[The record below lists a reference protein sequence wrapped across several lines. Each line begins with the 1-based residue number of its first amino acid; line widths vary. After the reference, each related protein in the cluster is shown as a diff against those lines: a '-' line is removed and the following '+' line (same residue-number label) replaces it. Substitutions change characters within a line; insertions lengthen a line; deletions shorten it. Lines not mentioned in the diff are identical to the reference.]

1 MSEVPLI
8 TLAIIA
14 ILVLVGIILL
24 AVVWKRRRE
33 GEQGEPDY
41 RAFFTMGIAWL
52 SAGIVIMIISLL
64 LDIPFVVGLPLSIM
78 GVVYL
83 ILGLSNRDKWKAG

>member
-8 TLAIIA
+8 TLALVA
-14 ILVLVGIILL
+14 ILVVLGIILV
-24 AVVWKRRRE
+24 AVVWKRRKE
-33 GEQGEPDY
+33 GKPEEPDY
-41 RAFFTMGIAWL
+41 RAFFKMGITWL
-52 SAGIVIMIISLL
+52 SVGVVIMVISLL

-83 ILGLSNRDKWKAG
+83 IIGLSNRDKWKAG

>member
-14 ILVLVGIILL
+14 ILVLVGIILV
-24 AVVWKRRRE
+24 AVVWKRRK
-33 GEQGEPDY
+33 QGEPDY
-41 RAFFTMGIAWL
+41 RARFTMGIAWL
-52 SAGIVIMIISLL
+52 SAGIVIMVISLL
-64 LDIPFVVGLPLSIM
+64 LDITFVVGLPLSIM

-83 ILGLSNRDKWKAG
+83 IIGLSNRDKWKAD